1 MSLLRLLVVAF
12 SLALTFS
19 RAADQ
24 PRAAAPVRPNIV
36 FIMADDQGP
45 WAVSASGQSLVATP
59 NMDRI
64 AREGARFTHAL
75 TPTPVCSPARASIL
89 TSRYGS
95 ELGILDWINPTGDRG
110 LGLDPAL
117 PTWPRLLQRAGY
129 ATALFGKWHVGDLDA
144 QHPTKL
150 GYDTFVGFRGGG
162 NTPRNPTLEKDGV
175 AAKREGFIVDIVAD
189 EAIAWL
195 QRRDPAKP
203 FAVSIHFREP
213 HAPYLP
219 VREEDWA
226 KVKDLDP
233 VLPDPDIPG
242 LDVERTKRLT
252 REYLASVSG
261 LDRNIGRI
269 LAALDDQK
277 LASNTLVICTSDHGY
292 NVGHHGLLHK
302 GNAVWLLK
310 KEAIP
315 PGTANVP
322 TGQRPNLFDTSLHVP
337 LAMRWPGVIAPGT
350 VNPHVISHL
359 DWLPTLTAL
368 AGVDVPAGTVVRGR
382 DVSPLLRGEVKTW
395 DEDFYAEYSMRHGAQ
410 THMRTLRTPEWKL
423 VRDFN
428 NPGRDEL
435 YHLAAD
441 PGERRNL
448 IADTSAA
455 AQAMRAALDV
465 RILAKLEELHD
476 PILPLA
482 RAQQGGVTS
491 TGRAPGT
498 GPR

>member
-1 MSLLRLLVVAF
+1 MIHLHRLIISLCV
-12 SLALTFS
+12 LAAAVH
-19 RAADQ
+19 AADQ
-24 PRAAAPVRPNIV
+24 SRAAAPRPNIV

-45 WAVSASGQSLVATP
+45 WAVSASGRSLVATP

-95 ELGILDWINPTGDRG
+95 ELGILDWINPAVDGG

-117 PTWPRLLQRAGY
+117 PTWPRLLQQAGY
-129 ATALFGKWHVGDLDA
+129 ATALFGKWHVGDRDA

-150 GYDTFVGFRGGG
+150 GYETFVGFRGGG

-175 AAKREGFIVDIVAD
+175 TAKRDGFIVDIVAD

-195 QRRDPAKP
+195 RQRDPARP

-242 LDVERTKRLT
+242 LDVERAKRLT

-269 LAALDDQK
+269 LAALDEQK
-277 LASNTLVICTSDHGY
+277 LAANTLVICTSDHGY

-310 KEAIP
+310 KEALP
-315 PGTANVP
+315 PGTENVP
-322 TGQRPNLFDTSLHVP
+322 TGHRPNMFDTSLHVP
-337 LAMRWPGVIAPGT
+337 MAVRWPGVIAPGT
-350 VNPHVISHL
+350 VDAHVISHL
-359 DWLPTLTAL
+359 DWLPTLTSV
-368 AGVDVPAGTVVRGR
+368 AGVAVPVGTVIRGR
-382 DVSPLLRGEVKTW
+382 DISPLLRGTATKWE
-395 DEDFYAEYSMRHGAQ
+395 EDFYAEYSVRHGAQ
-410 THMRTLRTPEWKL
+410 THMRALRTAKWKL
-423 VRDFN
+423 VRDFK

-435 YHLAAD
+435 YDLEND
-441 PGERRNL
+441 PEEKRNL
-448 IADTSAA
+448 IADPSPISQTAW
-455 AQAMRAALDV
+455 RALEA
-465 RILAKLEELHD
+465 RIIAKLEELHD

-482 RAQQGGVTS
+482 IEQRDARRQT
-491 TGRAPGT
+491 RK
-498 GPR
+498 